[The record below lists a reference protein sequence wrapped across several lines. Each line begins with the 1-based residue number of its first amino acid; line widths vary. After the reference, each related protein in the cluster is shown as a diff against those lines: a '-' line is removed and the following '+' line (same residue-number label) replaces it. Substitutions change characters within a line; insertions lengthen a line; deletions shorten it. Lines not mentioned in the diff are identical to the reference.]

1 MPRRGNQMG
10 QTVLSTVYPCAG
22 GGPNDYVFTN
32 ASQQPMW
39 LAMLEAMGRSEL
51 AEDARFAGS
60 TGPRTQP
67 DHRGVDPH
75 PQQARSHARARRAGV
90 PCGACQDTGEVLAD
104 PHLKARE
111 MILDIDYPTRG
122 TYKTVGCPIKLS
134 DSPAEVTRPPLLGE
148 HTEALLGELCG
159 IGPEEVKRLHDD
171 GVV

>member
-1 MPRRGNQMG
+1 
-10 QTVLSTVYPCAG
+10 
-22 GGPNDYVFTN
+22 
-32 ASQQPMW
+32 MW
-39 LAMLEAMGRSEL
+39 SAMVGAMGRPEL
-51 AEDARFAGS
+51 ADDPRFNTAEMRWENREALNAIIEEW
-60 TGPRTQP
+60 T
-67 DHRGVDPH
+67 
-75 PQQARSHARARRAGV
+75 RRHSKHDVMRLMGEAGV

-148 HTEALLGELCG
+148 HTGALLGELCG